1 MIITIF
7 FALASISLII
17 FVPIYLKKKNNLYK
31 YKPQEKMSLKKQ
43 KKTIKNIWELGDFA
57 NSIFWVSNKYVM
69 IIELGSIEYKL
80 MNDEEQDNIDNN
92 LMKISKTFKNQ
103 VQFYSTIKKIDTSY
117 KIEEIR
123 NNINKQKNSNIKEYG
138 ESIIEYLE
146 NIMQEENLYVRKN
159 YLIIE
164 SKEPY
169 NKALI
174 ELKEFYDDLKY
185 NLTLI
190 KIKTTLIDE
199 LDTIELIYREL
210 NKGDSEKI
218 RKIIQEGG
226 MEFYVKSKSKA

>member
-7 FALASISLII
+7 FAIASISLII

-103 VQFYSTIKKIDTSY
+103 VQFFSTIEKIDTSY

-123 NNINKQKNSNIKEYG
+123 NNINKQNN
-138 ESIIEYLE
+138 IEY
-146 NIMQEENLYVRKN
+146 KD
-159 YLIIE
+159 E
-164 SKEPY
+164 SKTYMAEGMSIGMCIGVALGSTVGIFIKNIPICICFGISIGMLVGMGIGATIKKNG
-169 NKALI
+169 NK
-174 ELKEFYDDLKY
+174 
-185 NLTLI
+185 
-190 KIKTTLIDE
+190 
-199 LDTIELIYREL
+199 
-210 NKGDSEKI
+210 
-218 RKIIQEGG
+218 
-226 MEFYVKSKSKA
+226 

>member
-103 VQFYSTIKKIDTSY
+103 VQFFSTIEKIDTSY
-117 KIEEIR
+117 KVEEIR

-164 SKEPY
+164 SQSSIKKLKANADGMQGQTGKAIQEKCIVLSSQIDSLKTNLNYTIRLIQAAVKEY
-169 NKALI
+169 QEK
-174 ELKEFYDDLKY
+174 D
-185 NLTLI
+185 
-190 KIKTTLIDE
+190 
-199 LDTIELIYREL
+199 REL
-210 NKGDSEKI
+210 AAAIKS
-218 RKIIQEGG
+218 GG
-226 MEFYVKSKSKA
+226 I

>member
-7 FALASISLII
+7 FAMASILLII
-17 FVPIYLKKKNNLYK
+17 FLPIYLKKKNNLYK
-31 YKPQEKMSLKKQ
+31 YKQQEKMSLKKQ
-43 KKTIKNIWELGDFA
+43 KRTIKNIWELGDFT

-92 LMKISKTFKNQ
+92 LMKVSKTLKNQ
-103 VQFYSTIKKIDTSY
+103 IQFFITIEKIDTSY
-117 KIEEIR
+117 KVDEIR
-123 NNINKQKNSNIKEYG
+123 NNINKQKNENIKEYG

-159 YLIIE
+159 YLIVE
-164 SKEPY
+164 SKGPY

-185 NLTLI
+185 NLSLI
-190 KIKTTLIDE
+190 KIKTILINE

-226 MEFYVKSKSKA
+226 MEFYVKSKGKT

>member
-1 MIITIF
+1 
-7 FALASISLII
+7 
-17 FVPIYLKKKNNLYK
+17 
-31 YKPQEKMSLKKQ
+31 
-43 KKTIKNIWELGDFA
+43 
-57 NSIFWVSNKYVM
+57 
-69 IIELGSIEYKL
+69 
-80 MNDEEQDNIDNN
+80 
-92 LMKISKTFKNQ
+92 
-103 VQFYSTIKKIDTSY
+103 
-117 KIEEIR
+117 
-123 NNINKQKNSNIKEYG
+123 
-138 ESIIEYLE
+138 
-146 NIMQEENLYVRKN
+146 MQEENLYVRKN

>member
-7 FALASISLII
+7 FAIASISLII

-103 VQFYSTIKKIDTSY
+103 VQFFSTIEKIDTSY
-117 KIEEIR
+117 KVEEIR
-123 NNINKQKNSNIKEYG
+123 NNINRNSFL
-138 ESIIEYLE
+138 S
-146 NIMQEENLYVRKN
+146 
-159 YLIIE
+159 
-164 SKEPY
+164 
-169 NKALI
+169 A
-174 ELKEFYDDLKY
+174 
-185 NLTLI
+185 
-190 KIKTTLIDE
+190 
-199 LDTIELIYREL
+199 
-210 NKGDSEKI
+210 
-218 RKIIQEGG
+218 
-226 MEFYVKSKSKA
+226 